1 MSLFDVGTMTELLN
15 RSLTGGVVI
24 LAVLALRLMMRRF
37 PRKYVCILW
46 LAAVFHSGPGGFQ
59 SVSGGGTAPTGRCG
73 GGWKARHGHGPPA
86 VHRTGAG
93 GFGCQ

>member
-46 LAAVFHSGPGGFQ
+46 LAAFGRLLFSIPVPSASSLFPAAEPLQQAAVEVDGRPGIDVYKRQ
-59 SVSGGGTAPTGRCG
+59 I
-73 GGWKARHGHGPPA
+73 
-86 VHRTGAG
+86 
-93 GFGCQ
+93 

>member
-24 LAVLALRLMMRRF
+24 LAV
-37 PRKYVCILW
+37 
-46 LAAVFHSGPGGFQ
+46 HSGPGGFQ